1 MKPVSFLLGIAV
13 VIGICLVIYVA
24 LQKPEVRSEVREL
37 GNDVERGA
45 RDSYDAGKRVI
56 KDVVP

>member
-1 MKPVSFLLGIAV
+1 MKPVPFLLGTAV
-13 VIGICLVIYVA
+13 VIGICLIIYVA
-24 LQKPEVRSEVREL
+24 LQQPEVRSDAREL